1 MADGKLSGVSK
12 GMLVGGAVAAATAFL
27 GHFGYKALEAARE
40 PVVIS
45 EENRETEQVA
55 LVAPEATEPSED
67 TGATDAGEA
76 TDDTAAVEEVET
88 TEEVV
93 SETPADDTA
102 TEADVTPEPPTFDV
116 VRVDPDG
123 AALIAGQSPAGSSV
137 EILVDSDIAA
147 EAVADGQGKFVALFD
162 IEPSDLPQV
171 LTLRATDASGQTIV
185 SDENVILAPRPA
197 PVVVAEAPAEEAVT
211 QEETLPEDEAAAET
225 DATGVDVATADST
238 QTENEADE
246 IASTSEG
253 ATIATEENAPDPA
266 LEVEEISE
274 PVAEVAEAVTETT
287 TAETESAD
295 PEPVAPAVLLADATG
310 VRVLQPAIPKP
321 DVLQDVIIDAIS
333 YGVAGEVSVSGRG
346 EENSFIRIYL
356 NNAPVGATEIQD
368 NGNWS
373 VELSGIEPGVYT
385 MRIDQLNE
393 AGAVTSRV
401 ETPFKREAAEV
412 LAAAREEAAAA
423 AEAETVAEAVAE
435 TEVETATA
443 TEAASETVTATA
455 APASRVQVSVVT
467 VQPGFT
473 LWGIAK
479 ENYGDGLL
487 YVRVYEANKD
497 RIRDPD
503 LIYPGQIFTV
513 PN

>member
-1 MADGKLSGVSK
+1 MADGKFSGVSK

-45 EENRETEQVA
+45 EETREAEQVA
-55 LVAPEATEPSED
+55 LVAPEASESID
-67 TGATDAGEA
+67 ATGADEPAGE
-76 TDDTAAVEEVET
+76 TAAVEEAES
-88 TEEVV
+88 TEDVL

-171 LTLRATDASGQTIV
+171 LTLRATDASGQSIV

-211 QEETLPEDEAAAET
+211 QDETLPEDETAAET
-225 DATGVDVATADST
+225 DATGVDVAMADST

-246 IASTSEG
+246 VVSSSES

-266 LEVEEISE
+266 PEVEEISE
-274 PVAEVAEAVTETT
+274 PVTEVAEAATETAP
-287 TAETESAD
+287 AETESVD

-333 YGVAGEVSVSGRG
+333 YGAAGEVSVSGRG

-368 NGNWS
+368 TGNWS
-373 VELSGIEPGVYT
+373 VELSGIEPGVYA
-385 MRIDQLNE
+385 MRIDQMDE
-393 AGAVTSRV
+393 SGAVTSRV

-412 LAAAREEAAAA
+412 LAAAREEAAAT
-423 AEAETVAEAVAE
+423 AETATVAEAITEAE
-435 TEVETATA
+435 TEME
-443 TEAASETVTATA
+443 TEAASETVTATE
-455 APASRVQVSVVT
+455 APANRVQVSVVT

-487 YVRVYEANKD
+487 YIRVYEANKD

-513 PN
+513 PD